1 MHAIST
7 NECNGVLTSTF
18 SGDVRI
24 EERCDAIDEVVDVA
38 RSNHLTKLLF
48 DFSDARLYSESMDSW
63 RLLANRLAHNEVL
76 ARCQI
81 AYVVP
86 RWRHFDLAIDVLARG
101 KGFIAEKFDSREA
114 ALRWLCH

>member
-7 NECNGVLTSTF
+7 NECDGVVTSTF

-24 EERCDAIDEVVDVA
+24 EERCEAIDQVVDVA
-38 RSNHLTKLLF
+38 RTQQLTKLLL
-48 DFSDARLYSESMDSW
+48 DFSHARLHAESMEAWW
-63 RLLANRLAHNEVL
+63 RLTDRLAHNDVL

>member
-7 NECNGVLTSTF
+7 SECDGVVTSTF

-24 EERCDAIDEVVDVA
+24 EERCEAIDAVVDVA
-38 RSNHLTKLLF
+38 RNCQLRKLLL
-48 DFSDARLYSESMDSW
+48 DFSRARLHVESIEAWW
-63 RLLANRLAHNEVL
+63 RLADRLTHDEVL
-76 ARCQI
+76 AQCQI

-86 RWRHFDLAIDVLARG
+86 SWRHFDVAVDVLARG
-101 KGFIAEKFDSREA
+101 KGFLVEKFDNREA